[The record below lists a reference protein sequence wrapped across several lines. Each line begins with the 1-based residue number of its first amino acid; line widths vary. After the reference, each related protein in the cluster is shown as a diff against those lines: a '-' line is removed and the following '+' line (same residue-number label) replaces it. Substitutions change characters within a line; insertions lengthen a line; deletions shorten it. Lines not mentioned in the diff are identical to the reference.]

1 MDKIRP
7 MLHGIRVRSLESVAA
22 SAASWPQKVMLYTN
36 GSLEI
41 VSGLGRSVARKEK
54 KKLRRAYKSLLI
66 LFNEI
71 LRL

>member
-54 KKLRRAYKSLLI
+54 KKT
-66 LFNEI
+66 
-71 LRL
+71 